1 MIILEFL
8 FSLAVALAGFTYFR
22 KCRNASKRNSEKMSW
37 TAWAAL
43 FAASAGLL
51 YFIYIVLTIA
61 FWVMVGGHWKSLIKF

>member
-8 FSLAVALAGFTYFR
+8 FSLAVALAGFAYFR
-22 KCRNASKRNSEKMSW
+22 KCLKKAKRNAEKMSW

-43 FAASAGLL
+43 FAAIAGLV
-51 YFIYIVLTIA
+51 YFIYIVLTIV